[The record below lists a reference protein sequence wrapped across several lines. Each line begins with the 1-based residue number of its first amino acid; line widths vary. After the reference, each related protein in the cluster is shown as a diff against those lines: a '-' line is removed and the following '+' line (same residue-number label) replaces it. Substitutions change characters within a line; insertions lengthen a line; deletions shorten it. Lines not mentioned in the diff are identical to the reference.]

1 VFLATY
7 NIMYLPLTGYKER
20 DNLEERMS
28 INSIGPRLNPQ
39 AVQPLDKSVRAHQ
52 EPEKVNSS
60 TESSQGQLKEAQDN
74 PESNV
79 VAAHYGASLSTQD
92 FLVLKTQAKE
102 DPYEILDSVIAKMKE
117 NMEEIGEALEALSEM
132 VEKTSE
138 SNIALEVMRQTFDA
152 IDKMR
157 GDG

>member
-1 VFLATY
+1 MFLTIY
-7 NIMYLPLTGYKER
+7 GVMYLPLTGYKER
-20 DNLEERMS
+20 DNLEEQMS
-28 INSIGPRLNPQ
+28 INSIGSALNPQ
-39 AVQPLDKSVRAHQ
+39 AVQPLDKSTRAYQ
-52 EPEKVNSS
+52 ETEKVNSS
-60 TESSQGQLKEAQDN
+60 AENKQKHLKEAQDK

-79 VAAHYGASLSTQD
+79 VAAHYGTSMNTQD
-92 FLVLKTQAKE
+92 FLVLKTQTKE
-102 DPYEILDSVIAKMKE
+102 DPYEILDSVITKMKE

-132 VEKTSE
+132 VEKTSK